1 MTTPVLWLLLTSD
14 SSTTYQCVDYHL
26 DISYINDLS
35 IRPPLL
41 KTQTSGPYTS
51 YIYFSFFRIV
61 LVFDLL

>member
-51 YIYFSFFRIV
+51 YI
-61 LVFDLL
+61 